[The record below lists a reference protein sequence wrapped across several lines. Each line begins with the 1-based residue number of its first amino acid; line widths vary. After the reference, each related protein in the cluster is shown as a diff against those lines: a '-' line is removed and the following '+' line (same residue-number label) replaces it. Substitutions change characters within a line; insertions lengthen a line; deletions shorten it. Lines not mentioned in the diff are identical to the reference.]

1 MDVDFTKCWELFLT
15 FCLVSSPMV
24 PAHTWHELIRKNCCT
39 ASGWIRRWVGPSNYT
54 GKGPKKKKEK
64 PENGHNG
71 RAEK

>member
-1 MDVDFTKCWELFLT
+1 
-15 FCLVSSPMV
+15 MV